1 MEIPHTTDLDDILD
15 AIQEQTE
22 EIQKLKKEIEELRQ
36 QVEVK
41 KSTKKGSRATGIS
54 MYNKFSG
61 GYTPSATVMWG
72 NVKREHI
79 RNLTEKRKA
88 VKLFFPNENFIG
100 RSYPTWEEI
109 EVARVKKQKSK

>member
-1 MEIPHTTDLDDILD
+1 MTITNKLAAKFGKDVAAIVEDVVEDI
-15 AIQEQTE
+15 
-22 EIQKLKKEIEELRQ
+22 
-36 QVEVK
+36 VK

-72 NVKREHI
+72 NVKREHL
-79 RNLTEKRKA
+79 RNLREKRKA